1 MTKHTAGVLA
11 IHHVMFQQLSI
22 AVLPQKYLK
31 DWEETTPP
39 DTVVEAA
46 VL

>member
-1 MTKHTAGVLA
+1 MAKYRAGVLA
-11 IHHVMFQQLSI
+11 ILHVMFQQLSI

-31 DWEETTPP
+31 HPDQTTPP
-39 DTVVEAA
+39 DTVLMPV